1 MNRSDALAEERIS
14 LPTDVRTWQLQL
26 IAGLFRVLTVVGGL
40 AVVGASYEAYLGQ
53 TMWQVPV
60 FLGAYSILLVVTFW
74 QRVPYIARASI
85 LLILLYSTAVFSLF
99 ISGQTGDGFSFLL
112 TVPLI
117 ATLFLGRRMGIISLI
132 VSTLT
137 LTIFGWAFVSGH
149 LVIPM
154 EQLSAIND
162 LSLWVS
168 RGLVFLMLALLLI
181 LPQNYLF
188 QRLLAALTQSREL
201 ATELEE
207 HRAGLDEQI
216 KERMADL
223 ARRTRYLEATGKVA
237 QDASSI
243 LDTQELLSHITTV
256 ISQQFSFYHT
266 GIFLVD
272 PSGEWAVL
280 QAASS
285 QGGQCMLA
293 RGHRLKVGQEGIV
306 GYVTS
311 QGEPHIALDTGTD
324 AVHFDNPDL
333 PETRSEMALPLRAR
347 GEIIGALDVQST
359 EPQAFSLEDAAVLQT
374 LADQIAMAISNAR
387 LFEQAQQSLE
397 AERRA
402 YGEMSRRSWQEMLR
416 AQSNLGFVSNQRGI
430 YPLSNGWQSEMQMAL
445 RTGRPTLDE
454 DGATRLAVPVK
465 VRGQIIG
472 AVSGRKPQS
481 AGQWTT
487 EEIALMEAM
496 TEQLSLSLESARL
509 FQETQ
514 RRAARERLTGEIA
527 ARMRET
533 LDVDTVLE
541 TAVREIGRALNIAE
555 IEVRMESGERAT
567 QSANGHEQVA

>member
-1 MNRSDALAEERIS
+1 
-14 LPTDVRTWQLQL
+14 V
-26 IAGLFRVLTVVGGL
+26 
-40 AVVGASYEAYLGQ
+40 
-53 TMWQVPV
+53 
-60 FLGAYSILLVVTFW
+60 
-74 QRVPYIARASI
+74 
-85 LLILLYSTAVFSLF
+85 
-99 ISGQTGDGFSFLL
+99 
-112 TVPLI
+112 
-117 ATLFLGRRMGIISLI
+117 
-132 VSTLT
+132 
-137 LTIFGWAFVSGH
+137 
-149 LVIPM
+149 
-154 EQLSAIND
+154 
-162 LSLWVS
+162 
-168 RGLVFLMLALLLI
+168 
-181 LPQNYLF
+181 
-188 QRLLAALTQSREL
+188 
-201 ATELEE
+201 
-207 HRAGLDEQI
+207 
-216 KERMADL
+216 
-223 ARRTRYLEATGKVA
+223 
-237 QDASSI
+237 
-243 LDTQELLSHITTV
+243 
-256 ISQQFSFYHT
+256 
-266 GIFLVD
+266 
-272 PSGEWAVL
+272 
-280 QAASS
+280 
-285 QGGQCMLA
+285 
-293 RGHRLKVGQEGIV
+293 
-306 GYVTS
+306 
-311 QGEPHIALDTGTD
+311 
-324 AVHFDNPDL
+324 
-333 PETRSEMALPLRAR
+333 
-347 GEIIGALDVQST
+347 
-359 EPQAFSLEDAAVLQT
+359 
-374 LADQIAMAISNAR
+374 
-387 LFEQAQQSLE
+387 E